1 MAASARAGVW
11 ETCSCT
17 GMSSKP
23 ITRVSTKESTTESA
37 ITANTQ
43 AMLMGLAGSKNCTL
57 VKSPGAAME
66 WLASPAMP
74 ATAPQMK
81 PLMRLAMRGRFNRR
95 ATP

>member
-1 MAASARAGVW
+1 
-11 ETCSCT
+11 
-17 GMSSKP
+17 
-23 ITRVSTKESTTESA
+23 
-37 ITANTQ
+37 
-43 AMLMGLAGSKNCTL
+43 MGLAGSKNCTL
-57 VKSPGAAME
+57 VKRPGAAME